1 LQIQN
6 QIIKH
11 LLSFG
16 IGYLRWTQLVPM
28 LFVWGLAVVMALAMV
43 FVNFQQ
49 QSLTAMS
56 SVLEWLV
63 QLPLVGERIAAFFSE
78 QNGETR
84 ITSEDFKS
92 FLLRT
97 WMISSLLFFLVGL
110 GLSTIFGPF
119 RPWTLKR
126 KIALA
131 AAASLLLLAGL
142 SANYYA
148 VPENFNGSASSW
160 LFNFSMLVFI
170 VFLVSA
176 YSLSVSH
183 FLLWLSRQLENG
195 SQLKPA

>member
-1 LQIQN
+1 
-6 QIIKH
+6 
-11 LLSFG
+11 
-16 IGYLRWTQLVPM
+16 
-28 LFVWGLAVVMALAMV
+28 
-43 FVNFQQ
+43 
-49 QSLTAMS
+49 
-56 SVLEWLV
+56 
-63 QLPLVGERIAAFFSE
+63 
-78 QNGETR
+78 
-84 ITSEDFKS
+84 
-92 FLLRT
+92 
-97 WMISSLLFFLVGL
+97 
-110 GLSTIFGPF
+110 
-119 RPWTLKR
+119 LKR

>member
-1 LQIQN
+1 MHN

-28 LFVWGLAVVMALAMV
+28 LFVWGFAVVMALAMV

-49 QSLTAMS
+49 QSLTALS

-63 QLPLVGERIAAFFSE
+63 QLPLVGERIAVFFSE
-78 QNGETR
+78 QNGETQ
-84 ITSEDFKS
+84 ITSKDFKS

-119 RPWTLKR
+119 KPWTLKR

-148 VPENFNGSASSW
+148 VPENFNGGASSW
-160 LFNFSMLVFI
+160 IFNFSLLAFV

-183 FLLWLSRQLENG
+183 FLLWLIRSLESGYDTNRT
-195 SQLKPA
+195 